1 MYGEELMVDGLVAI
15 DVDSFVGLRRM
26 SIVMEAPEG
35 AIGSNSLHLVVVKCW
50 FEHSD

>member
-1 MYGEELMVDGLVAI
+1 MVEGLVAI
-15 DVDSFVGLRRM
+15 DVDSFVGLWQM

-35 AIGSNSLHLVVVKCW
+35 AIGSSSPHLVMVKSW